1 MGRQTIFLA
10 LLLSLPACSRCS
22 SLTNAPADAGN
33 DAAPEVKVVDVDVLP
48 PPAIWTFEAVR
59 LGPTFSSV
67 ALPPGCSMRK
77 PIVRAKVRPS
87 SRFVAVP
94 QSLAT
99 LVIADADMTD
109 SPPRLV
115 GVAAVQLNPSGP
127 SSNPVALP
135 WVEAGA
141 MPRLGRASSGEWI
154 AAYAEP
160 SSGKL
165 SEVFVFKEKSAT
177 ALGEGDKFEALDL
190 SCHENECA
198 VLTTRLSQVS
208 AAGADVWKGKPSEP
222 VQSWKRVEVVPAAGD
237 SDARPS
243 CIARMDA
250 AWTATDGVTGRGPVI
265 ALAEGTDLVFWG
277 LGGDKREDK
286 PRELGTVEA
295 PNGIVDA
302 TFLGRP
308 VAFVYAAP
316 VDDEGCAR
324 QGGVMHLARVGA
336 DPIKIQAPAP
346 PTNGTLRP
354 LARGGLATYLA
365 PMGCGM
371 QRKVAYAVVL
381 ADDGTPVSQPMP
393 VGDAASFAMTTQGE
407 KVDLWIQR
415 DEEVVWI
422 RATCAAP

>member
-1 MGRQTIFLA
+1 MGRQTIFFA

-33 DAAPEVKVVDVDVLP
+33 DAGPEAKVVDVDVLAP
-48 PPAIWTFEAVR
+48 PKPWTFEPVR
-59 LGPTFSSV
+59 LGPMFPSV
-67 ALPPGCSMRK
+67 ALPDGCSMRE
-77 PIVRAKVRPS
+77 PIVRAKVSSS

-94 QSLAT
+94 QSLGM

-115 GVAAVQLNPSGP
+115 GVGALQLDPAGQT
-127 SSNPVALP
+127 SNPVALP

-141 MPRLGRASSGEWI
+141 MPRMGRASSGEWL

-165 SEVFVFKEKSAT
+165 SEVFVYLNKSST
-177 ALGEGDKFEALDL
+177 ALGEGEKFEPLDL

-198 VLTTRLSQVS
+198 VLTTRMSQVS

-222 VQSWKRVEVVPAAGD
+222 VTSWQRIEVVPSAGD

-250 AWTATDGVTGRGPVI
+250 SWTATDGQAGRGPVI

-277 LGGDKREDK
+277 LSDDKRGDK
-286 PRELGTVEA
+286 PRELGVVEA
-295 PNGIVDA
+295 PHGIVDA

-336 DPIKIQAPAP
+336 DPIKVQAPAP

-393 VGDAASFAMTTQGE
+393 VSDAASFAVTTQGE